1 MKYIRNLIIFLFISI
16 LLYSCATTRIQEVP
30 VETIRTEYITNNI
43 IDSIYIRDSIDR
55 WQRGDTIFIYK
66 EKIQYKLKYRTDT
79 IIKIDTIPQIVSVTK
94 EVRVNYTNWFQK
106 TLMAIGGGFILIG
119 TMYLIYKIKFK

>member
-30 VETIRTEYITNNI
+30 VETIKTEYITNNI

-55 WQRGDTIFIYK
+55 WQKGDTIFIYK

-94 EVRVNYTNWFQK
+94 EVKVNYTNWFQK
-106 TLMAIGGGFILIG
+106 TLMAIGGGFILIII
-119 TMYLIYKIKFK
+119 MYLIYKTKFK

>member
-55 WQRGDTIFIYK
+55 WQKGDTIFIYK
-66 EKIQYKLKYRTDT
+66 EKIQYKLKYKTDT

-106 TLMAIGGGFILIG
+106 VLMAIGGGFILIG
-119 TMYLIYKIKFK
+119 AAYLIYKIKFK

>member
-55 WQRGDTIFIYK
+55 WQKGDTVFIYK

-94 EVRVNYTNWFQK
+94 EVKVNYTNWFQK
-106 TLMAIGGGFILIG
+106 VLMAIGGGFILIG

>member
-55 WQRGDTIFIYK
+55 WQKGDTIFIYK

-94 EVRVNYTNWFQK
+94 EVKVNYTNWFQK
-106 TLMAIGGGFILIG
+106 TLMAIGGGCILIII
-119 TMYLIYKIKFK
+119 MYLIYKTKFR

>member
-55 WQRGDTIFIYK
+55 WQKGDTIFIYK

-106 TLMAIGGGFILIG
+106 TLMAIGGGFILIII
-119 TMYLIYKIKFK
+119 MYLIYKTKFR

>member
-16 LLYSCATTRIQEVP
+16 LLYSCATTRIHEVP

-55 WQRGDTIFIYK
+55 QQKGDTIFIYK
-66 EKIQYKLKYRTDT
+66 ERIQYKLKYRTDT

-94 EVRVNYTNWFQK
+94 EVKVNYTNWFQK
-106 TLMAIGGGFILIG
+106 TLMAIGGGFILIII
-119 TMYLIYKIKFK
+119 MYLIYKTKFK